1 VGRGLGQPGSRKPG
15 EAWGRPER
23 LGEVWEGL
31 ESCGEA
37 RDQFGYANLHGPS
50 WTFQVG

>member
-1 VGRGLGQPGSRKPG
+1 VGKSLGQPGNMRPG
-15 EAWGRPER
+15 EAWGQPER
-23 LGEVWEGL
+23 LREVSEGL
-31 ESCGEA
+31 GSRGEA